1 MPLIEYVEK
10 IKGSSK
16 HPLYKFTY
24 LLFFFSYQFLGFT
37 PPWCVLSKAEY
48 IRVVDNSRTPGQ
60 QNGRV
65 HGAFDR

>member
-24 LLFFFSYQFLGFT
+24 LLFFFLLPIFGLYKSYPLKNNL
-37 PPWCVLSKAEY
+37 VLEICKKKNY
-48 IRVVDNSRTPGQ
+48 TKFGL
-60 QNGRV
+60 
-65 HGAFDR
+65 